1 MGLVIIMGPTA
12 TGKSKLTIDS
22 AKCFNDSDTIQVFT
36 RSEGE
41 RRGGYHHLLGEL
53 PDPEF
58 SSSDFRF
65 IDNNRVSDI
74 NNRRKLPFIING
86 SNPLIKA
93 SLSRPV
99 LNGLLSKRIDEMY
112 DELKNEFSD
121 RSTGLMVPEEVKRI
135 NENTRYLTGKQMCKI
150 QRVEAMEAYRRRCRR
165 ETARFRQPKFGKDKL
180 YY

>member
-1 MGLVIIMGPTA
+1 MGPTA

-22 AKCFNDSDTIQVFT
+22 AKCFNDSDKIQVFT

-65 IDNNRVSDI
+65 IDISDI
-74 NNRRKLPFIING
+74 NNRRKLPFIIDG

-93 SLSRPV
+93 
-99 LNGLLSKRIDEMY
+99 LLS
-112 DELKNEFSD
+112 
-121 RSTGLMVPEEVKRI
+121 
-135 NENTRYLTGKQMCKI
+135 RYLTGKQMCKI

-165 ETARFRQPKFGKDKL
+165 ETARFRQPIFGKDKL
-180 YY
+180 YYRT

>member
-1 MGLVIIMGPTA
+1 MGLVIIMGNTA
-12 TGKSKLTIDS
+12 TGKSKLTIDR
-22 AKCFNDSDTIQVFT
+22 AKSFNDSDKIQVFKHP
-36 RSEGE
+36 EGE

-53 PDPEF
+53 SDPEF

-74 NNRRKLPFIING
+74 NNRRKVPFIID
-86 SNPLIKA
+86 
-93 SLSRPV
+93 
-99 LNGLLSKRIDEMY
+99 GLRI
-112 DELKNEFSD
+112 
-121 RSTGLMVPEEVKRI
+121 PEEVKWI

-180 YY
+180 YYRT